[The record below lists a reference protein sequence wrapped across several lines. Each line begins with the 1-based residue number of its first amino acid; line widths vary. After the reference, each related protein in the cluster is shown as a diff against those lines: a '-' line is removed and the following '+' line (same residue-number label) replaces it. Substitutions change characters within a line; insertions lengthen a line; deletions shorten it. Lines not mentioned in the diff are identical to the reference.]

1 MAWSSLAVVA
11 ASSVGMAYVYF
22 GVMKLLPKGMWR
34 LLALLPLLA
43 FYVYMPLKLGTVF
56 ERGLLSF
63 FFTWL
68 TSFKL
73 VLLCWDAGPASDPW
87 AIATFPRFLAVM
99 NLSLHLKTQSSR
111 ASRIAPESGGALVA
125 KKLQDPASASETHGK
140 HNGIN
145 TSSIQRK
152 RMKSDAGKDLQQNN
166 NSTRL
171 KNHGTGSMGGR
182 NFFQILDESKL
193 WYIVLLRLFFKFIFL
208 AMIIASY
215 SFRAQLPWWVI
226 YILYSAQIYITP
238 SLIFDGV
245 SLLASAALGIEI
257 EPAFNKPF
265 LSDSL
270 TDFWGRRW
278 NLLVSNL
285 MRVAVYEP
293 VLCFCGL
300 WGRETSS
307 GKFPVH
313 KAEAEE
319 LNGAYKPIEASRES
333 MKSSAHLNSPG
344 FDSQKLSRLPL
355 WPRSLALF
363 LCLVVSG
370 LMHELIFFY
379 MTLSP
384 PTWDATA
391 FFTLQGIMSVFE
403 IFIRRKFRIKV
414 IKLVSVPITLCVMF
428 FSALW
433 LFYPSVC
440 RGGTDFK
447 AISEFQ
453 GFFRNFLPQYYPS

>member
-1 MAWSSLAVVA
+1 MEMLFLLVGGLVWSVCGRWGRFSQRFCLQNAERCRRRMAWSSLAVVA

-152 RMKSDAGKDLQQNN
+152 RMKSDAGKDLQQNK
-166 NSTRL
+166 NSNRL

-208 AMIIASY
+208 AMIVASY

-344 FDSQKLSRLPL
+344 QLWFIFELSTQPKSIFESTQLNYAELSQSC
-355 WPRSLALF
+355 LA
-363 LCLVVSG
+363 
-370 LMHELIFFY
+370 E
-379 MTLSP
+379 
-384 PTWDATA
+384 
-391 FFTLQGIMSVFE
+391 
-403 IFIRRKFRIKV
+403 
-414 IKLVSVPITLCVMF
+414 
-428 FSALW
+428 FS
-433 LFYPSVC
+433 S
-440 RGGTDFK
+440 
-447 AISEFQ
+447 
-453 GFFRNFLPQYYPS
+453 

>member
-1 MAWSSLAVVA
+1 MVSNLCLRAHENIKVINEMLKN
-11 ASSVGMAYVYF
+11 SVGMAYVYF

-56 ERGLLSF
+56 ERGLLSC

-111 ASRIAPESGGALVA
+111 ASRIAPES
-125 KKLQDPASASETHGK
+125 
-140 HNGIN
+140 
-145 TSSIQRK
+145 
-152 RMKSDAGKDLQQNN
+152 
-166 NSTRL
+166 
-171 KNHGTGSMGGR
+171 
-182 NFFQILDESKL
+182 DESKL

-226 YILYSAQIYITP
+226 YILYSAQVYITP

-245 SLLASAALGIEI
+245 SLLASVALGIET

-278 NLLVSNL
+278 NLLISNL
-285 MRVAVYEP
+285 LRVAVYEP

-300 WGRETSS
+300 
-307 GKFPVH
+307 
-313 KAEAEE
+313 
-319 LNGAYKPIEASRES
+319 
-333 MKSSAHLNSPG
+333 
-344 FDSQKLSRLPL
+344 LPL

-391 FFTLQGIMSVFE
+391 FFTLHGIMSVFE

-414 IKLVSVPITLCVMF
+414 RKLVSVPITLCVMF

-453 GFFRNFLPQYYPS
+453 DFFRNFLPQFYPS

>member
-1 MAWSSLAVVA
+1 MAWSSVAVVA

-56 ERGLLSF
+56 ERGLLSC

-125 KKLQDPASASETHGK
+125 KKLQEPAFATETHGK
-140 HNGIN
+140 RNGIN
-145 TSSIQRK
+145 ASSTQRK

-166 NSTRL
+166 NSNPL

-193 WYIVLLRLFFKFIFL
+193 
-208 AMIIASY
+208 
-215 SFRAQLPWWVI
+215 
-226 YILYSAQIYITP
+226 
-238 SLIFDGV
+238 
-245 SLLASAALGIEI
+245 
-257 EPAFNKPF
+257 
-265 LSDSL
+265 
-270 TDFWGRRW
+270 
-278 NLLVSNL
+278 
-285 MRVAVYEP
+285 
-293 VLCFCGL
+293 C
-300 WGRETSS
+300 S

-319 LNGAYKPIEASRES
+319 LNGACKPIEASRES
-333 MKSSAHLNSPG
+333 MKSSALLNSPG

-391 FFTLQGIMSVFE
+391 FFTLHGIMSVFE

-414 IKLVSVPITLCVMF
+414 RKLVSVPITLCVMF

-453 GFFRNFLPQYYPS
+453 DFFRNFLPQFYPS

>member
-1 MAWSSLAVVA
+1 MAMLLLVDGLLWSVCGREEVFATFCLQNAERWRRRMAWSSVAVVA

-56 ERGLLSF
+56 ERGLLSC

-125 KKLQDPASASETHGK
+125 KKLQEPAFATETHGK
-140 HNGIN
+140 RNGIN
-145 TSSIQRK
+145 ASSTQRK

-166 NSTRL
+166 NSNPL

-226 YILYSAQIYITP
+226 YILYSAQVYITP
-238 SLIFDGV
+238 SLIFDSV
-245 SLLASAALGIEI
+245 SLLASVALGIET

-278 NLLVSNL
+278 NLLISNL
-285 MRVAVYEP
+285 LRVAVYEP

-319 LNGAYKPIEASRES
+319 LNGACKPIEASRES
-333 MKSSAHLNSPG
+333 MKSSALLNSPG
-344 FDSQKLSRLPL
+344 QL
-355 WPRSLALF
+355 WFSL
-363 LCLVVSG
+363 
-370 LMHELIFFY
+370 
-379 MTLSP
+379 
-384 PTWDATA
+384 
-391 FFTLQGIMSVFE
+391 
-403 IFIRRKFRIKV
+403 
-414 IKLVSVPITLCVMF
+414 
-428 FSALW
+428 
-433 LFYPSVC
+433 
-440 RGGTDFK
+440 
-447 AISEFQ
+447 
-453 GFFRNFLPQYYPS
+453 

>member
-1 MAWSSLAVVA
+1 MHFYWDISKREDERESQDQTQAETQENFTDNSIMNLKNRPDNLRVSSPVSDNHPTLVEMEMLLFVDGLVWSVCGREGRFSATFCLQNAERCRRRMAWSSLAVVA
-11 ASSVGMAYVYF
+11 ASSVGMAYVYY

-56 ERGLLSF
+56 ERGLLSCF
-63 FFTWL
+63 LTWL

-125 KKLQDPASASETHGK
+125 KKLQDPASASEIHGK

-166 NSTRL
+166 NSNPL
-171 KNHGTGSMGGR
+171 KKHAMGGR

-208 AMIIASY
+208 AMVIASY

-226 YILYSAQIYITP
+226 YMLYSAQIYITP
-238 SLIFDGV
+238 SLIFDSV
-245 SLLASAALGIEI
+245 SLLASAALGIET

-278 NLLVSNL
+278 NLLISNL

-300 WGRETSS
+300 SGRETSL

-319 LNGAYKPIEASRES
+319 LNGACKPIEASRES
-333 MKSSAHLNSPG
+333 MKSSALLNSPG
-344 FDSQKLSRLPL
+344 QLSF
-355 WPRSLALF
+355 SL
-363 LCLVVSG
+363 
-370 LMHELIFFY
+370 
-379 MTLSP
+379 
-384 PTWDATA
+384 
-391 FFTLQGIMSVFE
+391 
-403 IFIRRKFRIKV
+403 
-414 IKLVSVPITLCVMF
+414 
-428 FSALW
+428 
-433 LFYPSVC
+433 
-440 RGGTDFK
+440 
-447 AISEFQ
+447 
-453 GFFRNFLPQYYPS
+453 